1 MQFALIVKGLKINSG
16 WGARHSELPFSITP
30 MGTMGSEVR
39 GEKFEGKVAYDLVL
53 ICKLV

>member
-16 WGARHSELPFSITP
+16 RGARHSELPFSITP

-39 GEKFEGKVAYDLVL
+39 GEKFGGKVA
-53 ICKLV
+53 